1 MLDINNLGGEFKS
14 DLYKLSDN
22 NAVTRFVNN
31 VLNDMDPILT
41 SRQLTELHNVLQNTI
56 QNYSISTDKL
66 LYKDID
72 YHEVNDYLL
81 KQFFDGKRLAGL
93 SERTLKAY
101 KGY

>member
-31 VLNDMDPILT
+31 VLNDMTQYLT

-56 QNYSISTDKL
+56 QNYSISSEDK

-81 KQFFDGKRLAGL
+81 K
-93 SERTLKAY
+93 
-101 KGY
+101 

>member
-22 NAVTRFVNN
+22 NVVTRFVNN
-31 VLNDMDPILT
+31 VLNDMDSILT

-56 QNYSISTDKL
+56 QNYSISSKDK

-72 YHEVNDYLL
+72 YHDINDYLL
-81 KQFFDGKRLAGL
+81 QQFI
-93 SERTLKAY
+93 
-101 KGY
+101 